1 MIWQALISFIA
12 RKKIS
17 SLLQFERVENHRFDE
32 KKERG
37 PLMLYVHIPFCEELC
52 PYCSFHRVPFNEN
65 LCRMYYSALRKEIS
79 IYKEMGF
86 KFSGVYF
93 GGGTPTVLIDELSE
107 TLNLIRESF
116 LVEEI
121 SVETNPNHLTPE
133 KMEILRALGVKRL
146 SVGVQSFDD
155 SILKSVKRFHKYG
168 SGKEILERIKAVS
181 DKFQTLNVDMIFN
194 FPNQTLESL
203 RKDLDCVIESKTSQV
218 TYYPLMVS
226 SRTLIEIEKTLG
238 KMDPGKEKIFYETIL
253 ETLSKDFFPSTAWCF
268 SKKDGMIDEYVVNYE
283 EYAGL
288 GSGSIGYVDGYAYA
302 NTFNIHQYI
311 ASVEKGRLPI
321 SGRKKYTLKQRLQ
334 YDFLM
339 KLFGLELDLSRIK
352 RKYGAKGLLLLL
364 PEITFFLSIGALRKR
379 GNLLYLT
386 RRGLYYWVI
395 MMREFFT
402 GVNNFRDFLRAS
414 SSL

>member
-1 MIWQALISFIA
+1 MIWQALISFLA

-32 KKERG
+32 KKERD
-37 PLMLYVHIPFCEELC
+37 PLMLYVHVPFCEELC

-65 LCRMYYSALRKEIS
+65 LCRRYYSALRKEIS

-133 KMEILRALGVKRL
+133 RMEILRALGVKRL

-155 SILKSVKRFHKYG
+155 SVLKSVKRFHKYG

-302 NTFNIHQYI
+302 NTFNIQHYI

-339 KLFGLELDLSRIK
+339 KLFGLKLDLSRIK
-352 RKYGAKGLLLLL
+352 RKYGAKGLVLLL

-414 SSL
+414 S